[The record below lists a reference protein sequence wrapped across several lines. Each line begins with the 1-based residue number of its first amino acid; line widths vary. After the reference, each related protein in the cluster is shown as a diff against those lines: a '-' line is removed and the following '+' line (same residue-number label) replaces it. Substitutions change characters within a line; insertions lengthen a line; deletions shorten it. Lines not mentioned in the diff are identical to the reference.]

1 VEPDRGIL
9 LAASLNIY
17 DEARG
22 AWHQTWVDETGT
34 LLLLEGGMRAGWME
48 LEGRDVSGNLQRIRW
63 RPDPDRGVF
72 QQWEQSSDG
81 GKTWQT
87 RFEGS
92 YRRKG

>member
-1 VEPDRGIL
+1 
-9 LAASLNIY
+9 
-17 DEARG
+17 
-22 AWHQTWVDETGT
+22 
-34 LLLLEGGMRAGWME
+34 ME